1 MEMIILEKY
10 AVLKLKKLFIGALC
24 LTLIASAGL
33 NVYQYA
39 ELNTIRMNNSYMVEN
54 CISNHEASFA
64 NVFQL
69 IDMANIPISKYI
81 KNPDNVSRV
90 IEDFEQ
96 AEFYYQEASQ
106 FVDTD
111 SYKREGRIIGF
122 SKTPDLILNGYV
134 QELKEYR
141 AYLIANNIKPEYTN
155 EIITNLNDLK
165 IISNWLYEKYK
176 KQDFTVYTD
185 DDFYNDVYNKLN
197 SHVKKG
203 RLFNTP

>member
-1 MEMIILEKY
+1 MEKY
-10 AVLKLKKLFIGALC
+10 AFLKLKKLFINILC

-33 NVYQYA
+33 NIYQHT
-39 ELNTIRMNNSYMVEN
+39 EINTIRLNNSHKVEN

-64 NVFQL
+64 NVFQGD
-69 IDMANIPISKYI
+69 ISNISISEYI
-81 KNPDNVSRV
+81 KNSNNVSRI
-90 IEDFEQ
+90 IEDIEQ

-111 SYKREGRIIGF
+111 SYEREGRAIGF

-134 QELKEYR
+134 QDLRTYR
-141 AYLIANNIKPEYTN
+141 ANLTANNVTSEDTS
-155 EIITNLNDLK
+155 EILTDLNDLRL
-165 IISNWLYEKYK
+165 ISDWLDERYK

-203 RLFNTP
+203 HLFDIP